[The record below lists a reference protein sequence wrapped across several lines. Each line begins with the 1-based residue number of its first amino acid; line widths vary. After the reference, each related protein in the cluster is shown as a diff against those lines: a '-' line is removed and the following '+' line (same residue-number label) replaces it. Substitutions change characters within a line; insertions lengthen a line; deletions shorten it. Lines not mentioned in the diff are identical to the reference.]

1 MKTFITILCWF
12 IPFKKLRK
20 RLKVKYI
27 KTQRIK
33 YHDNNQLLIY
43 MPDGS
48 VIKNPSRITGLT
60 VCFNGANSI
69 IKLFYPITFHSSR
82 FFVGDNCDIT
92 IQKSC
97 LIGMTIDTYNKSS
110 VFIDENC
117 QIGECY
123 VCMANESGTSLKI
136 GKDCVFSTGIEIW
149 TTDTHPIFDKNG
161 KCINNKKSCV
171 QIGNNVWICRRA
183 ILLKGARIPDGA
195 IIGNSSV
202 CANKLTQP
210 GCVYAGNPCNCV
222 KKDITW
228 HVGKID

>member
-33 YHDNNQLLIY
+33 YHDNNQLLIH

-60 VCFNGANSI
+60 VCFNGDNSI

-92 IQKSC
+92 IQKS
-97 LIGMTIDTYNKSS
+97 TKKHTRKS
-110 VFIDENC
+110 I
-117 QIGECY
+117 
-123 VCMANESGTSLKI
+123 
-136 GKDCVFSTGIEIW
+136 
-149 TTDTHPIFDKNG
+149 
-161 KCINNKKSCV
+161 
-171 QIGNNVWICRRA
+171 
-183 ILLKGARIPDGA
+183 
-195 IIGNSSV
+195 
-202 CANKLTQP
+202 
-210 GCVYAGNPCNCV
+210 
-222 KKDITW
+222 
-228 HVGKID
+228 